1 MKTEP
6 IYQAQ
11 RGVTHTCLC
20 ILSCCIIGAVHSF
33 VEFIHTTTN
42 LNDIIVICI
51 YLTVHYFGNVHNR
64 ILAHT
69 WAVDYMRLQ
78 ESVVAIKR

>member
-42 LNDIIVICI
+42 LNDIIVIRI
-51 YLTVHYFGNVHNR
+51 YITYLSYISLDH
-64 ILAHT
+64 
-69 WAVDYMRLQ
+69 AVEWGRFSQSLQNGRLDFDGYW
-78 ESVVAIKR
+78 